1 MIRKAT
7 LDDLDRIMQITKEI
21 VAEMKENGNPQWSD
35 LYPTKEDFTEDIN
48 NNTLY
53 VYEKDKVIGFICITK
68 DTENEYGQVL
78 GSSKNSAYI
87 MHRLGIDKS
96 YRALGIATKL
106 MSYAE
111 ELAIQNKT
119 YLMKADTE
127 IKNNKM
133 NALFKKLGYQQIST
147 LTWSDNNGLFN
158 YYEKRLNNE

>member
-7 LDDLDRIMQITKEI
+7 LDDLERIMQITKEI
-21 VAEMKENGNPQWSD
+21 VVEMKENGNPQWSD
-35 LYPTKEDFTEDIN
+35 LYPTKEDFTDDIN

-68 DTENEYGQVL
+68 DTENEYGHVL
-78 GSSKNSAYI
+78 ESSKNNAYI

-111 ELAIQNKT
+111 ELAIQNNI

-158 YYEKRLNNE
+158 YYEKRLKNE